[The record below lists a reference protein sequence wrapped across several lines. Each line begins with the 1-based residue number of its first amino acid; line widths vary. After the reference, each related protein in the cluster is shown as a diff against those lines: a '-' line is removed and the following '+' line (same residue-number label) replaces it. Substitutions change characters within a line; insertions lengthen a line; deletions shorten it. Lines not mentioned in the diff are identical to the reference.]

1 MRTTTKYPN
10 SVKKTMEKLGQD
22 MKEARL
28 RRRITKKIMS
38 DRAGINYITLTKV
51 ESGSPTVSL
60 GIYAKVLFV
69 LGLLDNLYNIA
80 DISKDKLGTTLE
92 AERLPKRIRYKRG
105 EK

>member
-1 MRTTTKYPN
+1 MRATAKYPN

-22 MKEARL
+22 IKEARL
-28 RRRITKKIMS
+28 RRRIT
-38 DRAGINYITLTKV
+38 
-51 ESGSPTVSL
+51 TVSL

-80 DISKDKLGTTLE
+80 DISKDKLGITLE